1 MGSSDGLQV
10 GPWREPWINRPKIGI
25 GAFQAHAHLCTQE
38 IHRHTNAHG
47 HTNTDTHTHNFFFL
61 LYLGAHMSK
70 PPQGYTP
77 RKHTKM
83 FPAVLFDIGKQPET
97 RQMAFARKANNQ
109 SVTHFTYYVII

>member
-1 MGSSDGLQV
+1 MRTYVHRRYTG
-10 GPWREPWINRPKIGI
+10 
-25 GAFQAHAHLCTQE
+25 TQTHMDTQTQTH
-38 IHRHTNAHG
+38 IHII
-47 HTNTDTHTHNFFFL
+47 FFFL